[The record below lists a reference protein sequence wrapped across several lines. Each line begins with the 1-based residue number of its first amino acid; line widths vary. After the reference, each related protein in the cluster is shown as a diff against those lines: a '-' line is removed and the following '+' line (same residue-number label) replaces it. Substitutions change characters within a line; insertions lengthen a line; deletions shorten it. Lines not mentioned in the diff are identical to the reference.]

1 MSKESRSDNER
12 QAERDNQD
20 RQIAELW
27 QQILRQELQQ
37 RKAWLDLFE
46 GHERIIGAKVRQLR
60 MERGW
65 SQLDLAQRLDELG
78 WPLHQTN
85 ISKLEA
91 GKRPIRVAEADALA
105 TAFGIPAL
113 ALWYLPT
120 AGEPRSMA
128 EMRAQLQR
136 IDDRIAELERTMQ
149 GFVNQHADYQ
159 FERMRLVQAINE
171 AAKAAERGDLEELS
185 PEDAQ
190 VLAEGMTPQGRQRI
204 AESMESAQ
212 RPMVRNEQLEAIK
225 SGHLQRVASEA
236 FLLYQSGASLEEVG
250 QFVADTM
257 PPGFAEPGRVAADII
272 GEALGAS
279 GLPEPAQSDAPAR
292 ERDGA

>member
-1 MSKESRSDNER
+1 VPDESHSDDGRQGER
-12 QAERDNQD
+12 EDQD

-37 RKAWLDLFE
+37 RKTWRDLFE
-46 GHERIIGAKVRQLR
+46 SHERIIGAKVRQLR

-65 SQLDLAQRLDELG
+65 SQLDLAQRLDDLG

-113 ALWYLPT
+113 ALWYLPA
-120 AGEPRSMA
+120 AGEPLSIG
-128 EMRAQLQR
+128 EMRSQLER
-136 IDDRIAELERTMQ
+136 INDRIAELERAMQ
-149 GFVNQHADYQ
+149 GFVSQHADYQ

-185 PEDAQ
+185 PDDAQ
-190 VLAEGMTPQGRQRI
+190 VLAEGMTSAGYQKI
-204 AESMESAQ
+204 AESMEPGR
-212 RPMVRNEQLEAIK
+212 RPAIGSEQLEAIR
-225 SGHLQRVASEA
+225 SGHLKRVASEA
-236 FLLYQSGASLEEVG
+236 FRLHEEGASLEEVG
-250 QFVADTM
+250 QFVADSL
-257 PPGFAEPGRVAADII
+257 PPDFAEPLRIAAEIVGGALA
-272 GEALGAS
+272 GEPQKGAQTEA
-279 GLPEPAQSDAPAR
+279 GTR
-292 ERDGA
+292 ERAGG